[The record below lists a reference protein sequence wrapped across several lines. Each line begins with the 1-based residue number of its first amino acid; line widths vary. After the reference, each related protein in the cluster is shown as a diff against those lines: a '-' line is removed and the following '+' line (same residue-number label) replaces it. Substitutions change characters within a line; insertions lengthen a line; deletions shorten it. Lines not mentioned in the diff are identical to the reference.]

1 MSRKISISKV
11 LIVLV
16 WVAISSGLLTLLI
29 AANRKEQNHLCKD
42 VSIKIKGVGES
53 FYIDK
58 GDIITIL
65 KNGSNKK
72 LVGQP
77 LNKMNLAGMEKLLER
92 SSWVADA
99 EIYFDSQD
107 VLHITATERQP
118 IARIFTKA
126 GTSFYIDSATK
137 RLPLLQKMSVRVPV
151 VTNFPAGKKLKKQ
164 DSVLLKE
171 VKELAM
177 FVANDN
183 FWNAQVA
190 QIDIVGRKNIEIVP
204 TIGDHIIR
212 IGAAENL
219 EEKFDRLFVFYKKVL
234 SKTGFDHYS
243 VIDVQ
248 YKDQVVATQRGT
260 VSKVDALQLQKNI
273 EELMNKAQQAQEAQQ
288 PMDIDST
295 TNKLIRDRKIGIDTM
310 QDESALEKPM
320 LLKPT
325 NITKTATTEPSPTL
339 RKNVTKPSP
348 KQTTKDSKKPK
359 AVMRKSN

>member
-1 MSRKISISKV
+1 MSRKISITKV

-16 WVAISSGLLTLLI
+16 WVAIGSGLLTLLV

-65 KNGSNKK
+65 KNGSEKK

-92 SSWVADA
+92 SSWIADA

-107 VLHITATERQP
+107 VLHITAIERQP
-118 IARIFTKA
+118 IARVFTKA
-126 GTSFYIDSATK
+126 GTSFYIDSTAT

-171 VKELAM
+171 VKDLAL
-177 FVANDN
+177 FVNGNN

-190 QIDIVGRKNIEIVP
+190 QIDIVDKKNIELIP
-204 TIGDHIIR
+204 TIGNHIIR

-219 EEKFDRLFVFYKKVL
+219 QEKFDRLFVFYKKVL

-243 VIDVQ
+243 IIDVQ

-260 VSKVDALQLQKNI
+260 VSKVDAQQLQKNI
-273 EELMNKAQQAQEAQQ
+273 AELMKKAQQAQEAQQ

-295 TNKLIRDRKIGIDTM
+295 TNTLNDT
-310 QDESALEKPM
+310 QGGTNNNAQQERTIEKPAN
-320 LLKPT
+320 LKPSNT
-325 NITKTATTEPSPTL
+325 TKTTTTEPSPTL
-339 RKNVTKPSP
+339 RKNVTKPTP
-348 KQTTKDSKKPK
+348 KKTTKDLKKPK